1 MQTQVRLLP
10 SLLPALVLTLGA
22 LGGCG
27 GGGGGSPSPTPNISS
42 GSGSGNSPSATN
54 LAVGSASITEP
65 QAHRFLMQASFGPSP
80 ASVARAQSIGEAA
93 WIDEQWGLPLS
104 GPTHVSLVTA
114 SALALAQ
121 TKPRAHDIAFSW
133 WTHALTQPDQLRQ
146 RVAYALSQI
155 FVVSTGNALLADN
168 SRLVAS
174 YMDMLTTRSGGT
186 YRELL
191 EGVTLHPA
199 MGLYLSHLL
208 NRKEDTVSGRV
219 PDENFAREVM
229 QLFSIGLHELE
240 DDGTP
245 KRVNDQPVE
254 TYTSADVKGLAKV
267 FTGLGWY
274 RPPGSSAVWWE
285 CFYGANSCYLPEQ
298 QQTLPM
304 GLYTQEHSTSAKNFL
319 GVSIPVQNPPN
330 PSLSIRLALDRL
342 ATHPNTA
349 PFISK
354 QLIQRLVSS
363 NPSGDYVRRI
373 TQVFRSSGGDLKVVV
388 KAILLDPEARTAP
401 QGPSTSRYGKLREP
415 VLRWAHLLRTLPH
428 QSTSKAT
435 LGDAGFYLA
444 TDTSNPSDGLSQTPM
459 AAPSV
464 FNFYRPGYKP
474 PHTGLSDQNLLAPE
488 MQLATETS
496 VVGYANFVAKALD
509 QGWGLTHPATGK
521 PDIQFDLSS
530 FVALDDTAHA
540 SRPSPMVDAL
550 ARQLTGSVLPT
561 TINEQVLAAV
571 GPMPR
576 ATALEKRRRAAAA
589 VLFIAVSPVFL
600 VQQ

>member
-1 MQTQVRLLP
+1 MQTSVRLLP
-10 SLLPALVLTLGA
+10 SLLPALVLTLSA
-22 LGGCG
+22 LVGCG

-42 GSGSGNSPSATN
+42 GSGSGNSPSATS

-104 GPTHVSLVTA
+104 GPTHVSMVTA
-114 SALALAQ
+114 STLALAQ
-121 TKPRAHDIAFSW
+121 TQPRAHDIAFSW

-155 FVVSTGNALLADN
+155 FVVSTTNALLADN
-168 SRLVAS
+168 SRLVAA

-186 YRELL
+186 FRDLL
-191 EGVTLHPA
+191 EGVALHPA

-229 QLFSIGLHELE
+229 QLFSIGLYELE

-245 KRVNDQPVE
+245 KLVNGQPVE

-274 RPPGSSAVWWE
+274 RPPGASAAWWE
-285 CFYGANSCYLPEQ
+285 CFYGANSCYLPEL
-298 QQTLPM
+298 QQTQPM
-304 GLYTQEHSTSAKNFL
+304 GLYTQEHSTSVKNFL
-319 GVSIPVQNPPN
+319 GISIPVQNPAN

-342 ATHPNTA
+342 ATHSNTA

-415 VLRWAHLLRTLPH
+415 VLRWAHLLRALPH

-444 TDTSNPSDGLSQTPM
+444 TDTSSPSDGLSQTPM

-474 PHTGLSDQNLLAPE
+474 PHTGLSGQNLLAPE

-509 QGWGLTHPATGK
+509 QGWGLAHPATGK

-530 FVALDDTAHA
+530 FVALDDSAHA

-576 ATALEKRRRAAAA
+576 STALEKRRRAAAA
-589 VLFIAVSPVFL
+589 VLLIAVSPVFL

>member
-1 MQTQVRLLP
+1 MQASVRLLP
-10 SLLPALVLTLGA
+10 SLLPALVLTLSA

-27 GGGGGSPSPTPNISS
+27 GGGGGSPSPTPS
-42 GSGSGNSPSATN
+42 GDSGSGNNPSPSS
-54 LAVGSASITEP
+54 LVLGSTSITEP
-65 QAHRFLMQASFGPSP
+65 QAHRLLMQASFGPSP
-80 ASVARAQSIGEAA
+80 AAVARAQTIGEAA
-93 WIDEQWGLPLS
+93 WIDEQWSLPPS
-104 GPTHVSLVTA
+104 GPTHVSMVTA
-114 SALALAQ
+114 STLALSQ
-121 TKPRAHDIAFSW
+121 NRPRAHDIAFTW

-155 FVVSTGNALLADN
+155 FVVSTTNALLADN
-168 SRLVAS
+168 SRLVAA
-174 YMDMLTTRSGGT
+174 YMDMLTTRASGT
-186 YRELL
+186 YRDLL
-191 EGVTLHPA
+191 EGVALHPA

-229 QLFSIGLHELE
+229 QLFSIGLYELE

-245 KRVNDQPVE
+245 KRVNGQLVE

-274 RPPGSSAVWWE
+274 RPPGSSALWWE
-285 CFYGANSCYLPEQ
+285 CFYAANSCYLPEQ
-298 QQTLPM
+298 QQTQPM
-304 GLYTQEHSTSAKNFL
+304 SLYTQEHSTSAKNFL
-319 GVSIPVQNPPN
+319 GISIPAQNPAN

-373 TQVFRSSGGDLKVVV
+373 TQVFRSSGGNLQVVV

-401 QGPSTSRYGKLREP
+401 QGASISSYGKLREP
-415 VLRWAHLLRTLPH
+415 VLRWTHLLRALPH

-435 LGDAGFYLA
+435 LGDSGFYLA
-444 TDTSNPSDGLSQTPM
+444 TDTSSPSDGLSQTPM

-474 PHTGLSDQNLLAPE
+474 AQSGLSGQNLLAPE

-509 QGWGLTHPATGK
+509 QGWGLVHPATGK

-550 ARQLTGSVLPT
+550 ARQLTGSLLPT

-571 GPMPR
+571 SPMPR

-589 VLFIAVSPVFL
+589 VLLIAVSPVFL